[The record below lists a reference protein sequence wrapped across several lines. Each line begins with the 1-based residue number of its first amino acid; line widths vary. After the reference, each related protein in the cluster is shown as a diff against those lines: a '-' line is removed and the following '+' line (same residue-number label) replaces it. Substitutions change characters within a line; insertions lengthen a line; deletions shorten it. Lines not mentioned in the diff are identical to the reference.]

1 MPAEAGINW
10 TDPEGG
16 LFLWLTLPPYIDAA
30 EMFPEAAKN
39 GGTYVIGSPFRCDG
53 ARKNTMRLNF
63 SSPSEKEIEEAVK
76 RLAGSV
82 KKHLIRK

>member
-1 MPAEAGINW
+1 
-10 TDPEGG
+10 
-16 LFLWLTLPPYIDAA
+16 
-30 EMFPEAAKN
+30 
-39 GGTYVIGSPFRCDG
+39 VIGSPFRCDG